1 MPQSRSRRITI
12 AVLSVLTILLLGLA
26 VFIAFRLQTPDT
38 GVAVCNNAPQCSTN
52 NQDLGCQG
60 GGNPFRCKCVAVRPA
75 GCDND
80 ILVVN
85 CGTPDAS
92 CGGGSSSSS
101 SSSSSSGGGGT
112 CTPGTTVSVGACGCQ
127 PGRRTIVICNSQ
139 GQPQSTCQV
148 DTTCSSSSSSSGGS
162 SSSSSGGSG
171 TCTPNYFTSGSN
183 GQIANV
189 SIPDTAAC
197 DGQTFTFVKFT
208 GPANS
213 GTCSENQVGGTG
225 TTYPLTRGQSQ
236 SQEAGCGQCA
246 QIDGTNG
253 TTGGIRANNT
263 SCTGSS
269 SSSSSSSSGTSSS
282 GGDAYTCNSMTRI
295 PTGSPLPPG
304 QTVSVQVTETS
315 ATANNAACVFL
326 VDGSNAQVAQ
336 STRTG
341 GPTAG
346 PNNTWTHNYNI
357 AIPGGAANGNYSL
370 RYSRSCAMGALEA
383 AAACQQAFT
392 VTAGVQENPALSLIK
407 SSAVVTLPNGN
418 ANVNYTITITNSGN
432 VAATISPVVDV
443 LPVQVTS
450 ASQVT
455 STNPQASQ
463 ITADAIT
470 WNGPFTV
477 NPNSSI
483 QFTYTLSF
491 TAAEIA
497 AFTSNQLINT
507 VTITY
512 NGGGGSSSSS
522 SGGGGGTLSFTL
534 LTLLGALPATGLFD
548 EPAGLMV
555 VGLILIMIGLIINR
569 SGILLNLFGAGVGS
583 TDATTKLV
591 ESFLRGETEENRK
604 DKFAAKVVSQQEK
617 KYRK

>member
-1 MPQSRSRRITI
+1 MPQSRSRRVTI

-148 DTTCSSSSSSSGGS
+148 DTTCSSSSSSSSGGGS
-162 SSSSSGGSG
+162 SSSSSGGGGVADGICTLQYSINGYEVIARVPTASEDPDCTSPVDIASYSG
-171 TCTPNYFTSGSN
+171 PSDATCSSNEIIHEDVQPGSSASR
-183 GQIANV
+183 G
-189 SIPDTAAC
+189 AAC
-197 DGQTFTFVKFT
+197 
-208 GPANS
+208 
-213 GTCSENQVGGTG
+213 GGN
-225 TTYPLTRGQSQ
+225 
-236 SQEAGCGQCA
+236 CA
-246 QIDGTNG
+246 QIDGPDN
-253 TTGGIRANNT
+253 GGIRVDNT
-263 SCTGSS
+263 SICT
-269 SSSSSSSSGTSSS
+269 SSSSSSGTSSS
-282 GGDAYTCNSMTRI
+282 GGGAYTCNSMTRI

-455 STNPQASQ
+455 ATNPQASQ

-491 TAAEIA
+491 TAAQIA

-507 VTITY
+507 VTIT
-512 NGGGGSSSSS
+512 NTGT
-522 SGGGGGTLSFTL
+522 GGGTLSFTL

>member
-1 MPQSRSRRITI
+1 MPQSRSRRVTI

-26 VFIAFRLQTPDT
+26 VFIALRLQTPDT
-38 GVAVCNNAPQCSTN
+38 SVADCEPGWSFCAGCINACRFTNSGTSCNEWIDQECGGA
-52 NQDLGCQG
+52 CQG
-60 GGNPFRCKCVAVRPA
+60 DGATCGSGCCAGLQCCSNGRCGVNCIGPSTTSTPPSMVCSPNTFIKFLAACGAAGCPA
-75 GCDND
+75 GQRLTEVCKADGS
-80 ILVVN
+80 
-85 CGTPDAS
+85 GT
-92 CGGGSSSSS
+92 
-101 SSSSSSGGGGT
+101 
-112 CTPGTTVSVGACGCQ
+112 VGACISYTACQ
-127 PGRRTIVICNSQ
+127 ASTTTTSTGTTTTPGGGVADGSCVETYSINGYEAVATVPSASQ
-139 GQPQSTCQV
+139 DPDCTAPVAIETFSGPS
-148 DTTCSSSSSSSGGS
+148 DATCSSNKQVVEVEPGTSVSRGATCGG
-162 SSSSSGGSG
+162 
-171 TCTPNYFTSGSN
+171 N
-183 GQIANV
+183 
-189 SIPDTAAC
+189 
-197 DGQTFTFVKFT
+197 
-208 GPANS
+208 
-213 GTCSENQVGGTG
+213 
-225 TTYPLTRGQSQ
+225 
-236 SQEAGCGQCA
+236 CA
-246 QIDGTNG
+246 QVDGPN
-253 TTGGIRANNT
+253 GGIRVDNT
-263 SCTGSS
+263 SICT
-269 SSSSSSSSGTSSS
+269 SSSSSSGTSSS
-282 GGDAYTCNSMTRI
+282 GGGAYTCNSMTRI

-315 ATANNAACVFL
+315 STANNAACVFL

-418 ANVNYTITITNSGN
+418 ANINYTITITNSGN

-455 STNPQASQ
+455 ATNPQASQ

-507 VTITY
+507 VTIT
-512 NGGGGSSSSS
+512 NTGT
-522 SGGGGGTLSFTL
+522 GGGTLSFTL